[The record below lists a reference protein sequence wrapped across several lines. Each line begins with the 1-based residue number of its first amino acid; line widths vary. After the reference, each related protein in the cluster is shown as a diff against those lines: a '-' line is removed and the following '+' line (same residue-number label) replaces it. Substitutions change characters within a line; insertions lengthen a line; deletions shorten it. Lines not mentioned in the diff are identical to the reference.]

1 MAQRLFQDTAGS
13 MPAILAGQPVGL
25 IRRLAGSV
33 DAVQATALNKPVL
46 ARWPRSGKRNLA
58 DGAQSPATA
67 LLWRPNLTT
76 VGITC
81 DKVGSGIED
90 GQPYVDYR
98 LYGTSTAVAF
108 IGLLNSP
115 LNVVASEVS
124 AVVTGRVLSGALVD
138 TGQSGLRIQ
147 GQRKTSAG
155 DLIEAAPTSAMIQDL
170 QDSTLSYGANQG
182 TSGGVI
188 MSLVVQLR
196 LSQGV
201 SVDQVWR
208 IKGMMYAKGPSLGA
222 FQYNY
227 GMNDVVETG
236 VADLWHL
243 YNDGNDAL
251 HVTLPAGSYAMASID
266 VNRAVTITTIT
277 SDGSTPINT
286 LRHERQLDVVLRA
299 GAFTASEEVAI
310 RDYWARI
317 FA

>member
-13 MPAILAGQPVGL
+13 LPAMLAGQPVGL

-33 DAVQATALNKPVL
+33 DGVQATASNKPTL
-46 ARWPRSGKRNLA
+46 TRWPRSGKRNLA
-58 DGAQSPATA
+58 DGAQSPASS
-67 LLWRPNLTT
+67 LLWRPSLTV

-115 LNVVASEVS
+115 LNVVASEIS

-147 GQRKTSAG
+147 GQRKTGAG
-155 DLIEAAPTSAMIQDL
+155 DLIEAAPTSATIQDL
-170 QDSTLSYGANQG
+170 QDTPLSYSANQG
-182 TSGGVI
+182 TSGGTI

-208 IKGMMYAKGPSLGA
+208 IKGMMYAKGPTLGA
-222 FQYNY
+222 FQFNY
-227 GMNDVVETG
+227 SMNDVVEPG

-251 HVTLPAGSYAMASID
+251 HVTLPAGSYGLATID
-266 VNRAVTITTIT
+266 INRVITITTLS

-286 LRHERQLDVVLRA
+286 LRHERQLDVILRA
-299 GAFTASEEVAI
+299 GAFTAAEDLAI
-310 RDYWARI
+310 RDYWGRA